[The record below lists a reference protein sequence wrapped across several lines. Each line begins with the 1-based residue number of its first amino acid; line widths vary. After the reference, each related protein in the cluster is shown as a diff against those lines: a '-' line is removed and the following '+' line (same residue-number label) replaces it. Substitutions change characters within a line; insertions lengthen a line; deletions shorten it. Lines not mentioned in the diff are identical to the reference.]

1 MKKITETMLKTLEN
15 KFQTVESKDNVV
27 SINTEYGNFTV
38 SVDTEKNQFAVSD
51 GTNTEYRDKFPE
63 VIAFISS
70 KRPTETKEE
79 TPALKPAEKE
89 QVEPI
94 QFYRL
99 NTRDFNLDPMKL
111 NTRLSNVL
119 DHNYFNRGLAY
130 TMYSKYLGKV
140 EDTISKLN
148 YSKAELVED
157 SVEYELVE
165 TQVELYTGLKSRII
179 AKRDEMGFSQEE
191 ISAWDSDR
199 FIALVSYAVFG
210 GKIELRNKY
219 NVMNILENIKNIRYA
234 GKQCDLKT
242 LKEALNDIALDFA
255 TTADESGHYKN
266 SRINVNS
273 TMTEQIWQV
282 CYRGA
287 KQTKSGNFSNEKF
300 AKRAGIEKEIA
311 AQIVGKLQ
319 GSIDIED

>member
-1 MKKITETMLKTLEN
+1 MKKITETMIKSLEN

-38 SVDTEKNQFAVSD
+38 SVDSEKNQFAVSD
-51 GTNTEYRDKFPE
+51 GNVTEYRDKFPE

-70 KRPTETKEE
+70 KRPAETKEE
-79 TPALKPAEKE
+79 TPAPAPVEKE
-89 QVEPI
+89 SVEPV

-99 NTRDFNLDPMKL
+99 NTKDFTLDPMKL

-119 DHNYFNRGLAY
+119 DHNYFDRGLAY

-140 EDTISKLN
+140 EDAISKLN
-148 YSKAELVED
+148 DNKAELVED
-157 SVEYELVE
+157 SAEYEMTE
-165 TQVELYTGLKSRII
+165 NQIALYSVLKSHII
-179 AKRDEMGFSQEE
+179 AKRDEMRFLQEE
-191 ISAWDSDR
+191 ISAFDSDR

-273 TMTEQIWQV
+273 TMTEQVWQV
-282 CYRGA
+282 YYKGA

-300 AKRAGIEKEIA
+300 TKRAGIEKEIS